1 MDYIKKITQN
11 TNKCFSSFNIFVVFY
26 FEEGVGVYGTEISII
41 EEIRAYLSK
50 FLLHKVSQKSPII
63 NNRVFNKKIS
73 FYILPTVIYIF
84 YETLHTTHYQI
95 FLVLIFLLLE
105 IIFFVYFKTN
115 CEYRFIIPS
124 RR

>member
-84 YETLHTTHYQI
+84 YEPLHTN
-95 FLVLIFLLLE
+95 FFSFDFFLLE

>member
-84 YETLHTTHYQI
+84 YKPLHTTHYHI
-95 FLVLIFLLLE
+95 FLVLIF
-105 IIFFVYFKTN
+105 FFLRLFSLY
-115 CEYRFIIPS
+115 IL
-124 RR
+124 RRIVNTVS